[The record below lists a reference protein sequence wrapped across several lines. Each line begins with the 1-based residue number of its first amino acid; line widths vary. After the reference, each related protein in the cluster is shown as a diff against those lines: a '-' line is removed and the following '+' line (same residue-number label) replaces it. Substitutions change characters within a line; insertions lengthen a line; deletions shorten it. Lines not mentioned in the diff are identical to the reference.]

1 MDRHFMV
8 SFSVGV
14 GSLVMLVLNLIF
26 YGDNVASLLLGASI
40 AFNFVTMIKYY
51 PKDFKIA
58 MKKVFVERIVDM
70 MIAFKIF
77 ILQ

>member
-1 MDRHFMV
+1 MDRHLMV

-26 YGDNVASLLLGASI
+26 YGDSFATLLLGASI
-40 AFNFVTMIKYY
+40 AFNFATMIKYY

-58 MKKVFVERIVDM
+58 MKK
-70 MIAFKIF
+70 IF
-77 ILQ
+77 WRE